1 MDFGG
6 RITRKNALRRS
17 LPVTVRRPG
26 AYYQSVHHEGR
37 LMTLGTHLA
46 MLAACAAL
54 ASGTA
59 HAASCSAVSGPDRVP
74 LIELYTSEGCDSCPP
89 ADRWLATGAA
99 EAFRAGRAV
108 PLALHVD
115 YWDHL
120 GWRDPYAS
128 AQFSA
133 RQRASAQRAN
143 SRVIYTPQVQVNGR
157 DFRGWGDRGAV
168 ARALEAGGGPAR
180 VKLALDATRDA
191 AAQWTIAVTA
201 EAIAGAPR
209 GAGVYL
215 ALYESGLVSSV
226 KAGENRGATL
236 RHDFVVREWL
246 GPLPLDA
253 HGRLGDKRK
262 LPVRVDV
269 DYSRAGIVAFVQ
281 DSGGEIL
288 QALALPL
295 CGG

>member
-1 MDFGG
+1 MML
-6 RITRKNALRRS
+6 RACMAL
-17 LPVTVRRPG
+17 
-26 AYYQSVHHEGR
+26 
-37 LMTLGTHLA
+37 
-46 MLAACAAL
+46 LAAVVTL
-54 ASGTA
+54 APGTA
-59 HAASCSAVSGPDRVP
+59 DARRCSAVSGPDRVP

-89 ADRWLATGAA
+89 ADRWLATTAA
-99 EAFRAGRAV
+99 EAFKAGRAV

-157 DFRGWGDRGAV
+157 DFRGWGDRRAV
-168 ARALEAGGGPAR
+168 ARALDAGGGPAR
-180 VKLALDATRDA
+180 AKLALEATQQGA
-191 AAQWTIAVTA
+191 APWTIAVNA
-201 EAIAGAPR
+201 EAAGETAR

-215 ALYESGLVSSV
+215 ALYESGLVSQV

-253 HGRLGDKRK
+253 TGRLSDTRT
-262 LPVRVDV
+262 LPARVDI
-269 DYSRAGIVAFVQ
+269 DYSRAGIAAFVQ
-281 DSGGEIL
+281 DARGEIL
-288 QALALPL
+288 QTLALPL

>member
-1 MDFGG
+1 MM
-6 RITRKNALRRS
+6 
-17 LPVTVRRPG
+17 VR
-26 AYYQSVHHEGR
+26 
-37 LMTLGTHLA
+37 THLA
-46 MLAACAAL
+46 MLAACVAVV
-54 ASGTA
+54 SGTV

-89 ADRWLATGAA
+89 ADRWLATRGA
-99 EAFRAGRAV
+99 EAFKARRAI

-157 DFRGWGDRGAV
+157 DFRGWADRGAT
-168 ARALEAGGGPAR
+168 ARALEAGAGPAR
-180 VKLALDATRDA
+180 ARLALDATRDA
-191 AAQWTIAVTA
+191 GGQWTVAVTA

-253 HGRLGDKRK
+253 NGRLVDRRT
-262 LPVRVDV
+262 LPVRADV
-269 DYSRAGIVAFVQ
+269 DYARAGIVAFVQ
-281 DSGGEIL
+281 DPAGEVL

>member
-1 MDFGG
+1 MML
-6 RITRKNALRRS
+6 RARSAL
-17 LPVTVRRPG
+17 
-26 AYYQSVHHEGR
+26 
-37 LMTLGTHLA
+37 
-46 MLAACAAL
+46 LAAVVAL
-54 ASGTA
+54 VSGTV
-59 HAASCSAVSGPDRVP
+59 HAGTCSAVSGPNRVP

-89 ADRWLATGAA
+89 ADRWLATTAA
-99 EAFRAGRAV
+99 EAFKAGRAV

-157 DFRGWGDRGAV
+157 DFRGWGDRAAV

-180 VKLALDATRDA
+180 AKLALEAMQQGVA
-191 AAQWTIAVTA
+191 PWTIAVTA
-201 EAIAGAPR
+201 EVAAVTSR
-209 GAGVYL
+209 GAGVYV
-215 ALYESGLVSSV
+215 ALYENGLVSQV
-226 KAGENRGATL
+226 KAGENRGAKL

-253 HGRLGDKRK
+253 NGRLSDTRT
-262 LPVRVDV
+262 LPARTDI
-269 DYSRAGIVAFVQ
+269 DYTRAGVVAFVQ
-281 DSGGEIL
+281 DAAGDIL